1 MDSNVNLQLLKI
13 FRIIFQQWHLEKHF
27 ECTQEEGAKVIMKL
41 RESESEND
49 DDIISAEKY
58 PRVAIEHFNIGD
70 VPLIEGQTREW
81 QSHKISRIF

>member
-1 MDSNVNLQLLKI
+1 
-13 FRIIFQQWHLEKHF
+13 
-27 ECTQEEGAKVIMKL
+27 MKL

-58 PRVAIEHFNIGD
+58 PRVAIEYFNIGD
-70 VPLIEGQTREW
+70 VPLIEGQTTREW

>member
-1 MDSNVNLQLLKI
+1 
-13 FRIIFQQWHLEKHF
+13 
-27 ECTQEEGAKVIMKL
+27 MKL

-49 DDIISAEKY
+49 DDIISAEKFS
-58 PRVAIEHFNIGD
+58 RVAIEYFNIGD